1 MFAAILAATALH
13 FAGLTSAT
21 TCVPGPIGGD
31 RLTSYHLR
39 WTAATGAPPGFVY
52 RIYQAKAPGA
62 ERFAKPTYVTRGTK
76 FTTPPLPSSRTVY
89 FVVRAGSLD
98 RNRRERQG
106 VNLCD

>member
-1 MFAAILAATALH
+1 MLLAVLLAATLLH
-13 FAGLTSAT
+13 FGGLTSAT

-39 WTAATGAPPGFVY
+39 WTAATGASGVVY
-52 RIYQAKAPGA
+52 RIYQASAPGA
-62 ERFAKPTYVTRGTK
+62 ESFAKPTYVTRATK
-76 FTTPPLPSSRTVY
+76 FTTPPLPSSRAVY
-89 FVVRAGSLD
+89 FVVRAGSQD